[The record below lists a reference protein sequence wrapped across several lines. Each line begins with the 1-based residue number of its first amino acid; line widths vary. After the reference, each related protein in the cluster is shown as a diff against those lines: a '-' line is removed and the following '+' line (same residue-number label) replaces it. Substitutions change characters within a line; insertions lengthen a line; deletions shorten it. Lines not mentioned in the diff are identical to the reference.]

1 MCHAPSRCRRQQADE
16 SAGTARP
23 EGDAVAR
30 GRAPEH
36 GPDRFR
42 VAAGLARGAGRDR
55 GSRARRGHGARQSPG
70 ARHAGTPA
78 GTERQ
83 APQSNRRAAE
93 AKMTVPAWREE
104 AISKKHDRKSFDC
117 GEPALNEFLQRYA
130 RQSHEAGGAKTFV
143 AVKEADGK
151 TILGY
156 YSLAPAALAYADT
169 PELMRRGLARHD
181 VPGFRLA
188 RLATDLKLQG
198 QGLGG
203 QLLAAAARRCLRASA
218 EVGGVVLIIDAKNDR
233 AAQWYAGYGAV
244 PLRGRPW

>member
-1 MCHAPSRCRRQQADE
+1 
-16 SAGTARP
+16 
-23 EGDAVAR
+23 
-30 GRAPEH
+30 
-36 GPDRFR
+36 
-42 VAAGLARGAGRDR
+42 
-55 GSRARRGHGARQSPG
+55 
-70 ARHAGTPA
+70 
-78 GTERQ
+78 
-83 APQSNRRAAE
+83 
-93 AKMTVPAWREE
+93 MTVPAWREE

-203 QLLAAAARRCLRASA
+203 QLLAAAARRCLRVAD
-218 EVGGVVLIIDAKNDR
+218 EVGGVILIIDAKSER
-233 AAQWYAGYGAV
+233 AAAWYASYDAL
-244 PLRGRPW
+244 PLADKPLTLVMALATFEADLKAGGHF